1 MYSKRSVSFV
11 EWYFALT
18 RKRTFRRFV
27 SKCDVGEGQWAKDI
41 DRKKAESLGA
51 ADDVPACLC
60 ASVRHVQGM
69 LVSQARL
76 PLRLARAV
84 GISGKIYREKYE
96 YRVSFNF

>member
-11 EWYFALT
+11 EWCFAVT

-41 DRKKAESLGA
+41 DRKKAESLEA
-51 ADDVPACLC
+51 ADD
-60 ASVRHVQGM
+60 VRHVQGM